1 MHSILFVVSVYHVFI
16 ICNYLYTKN
25 MWNVHI
31 LEIYSRNIF
40 FKIRNILRI
49 TTKTSNFIVLKRTL
63 SLKNSFLYLAY
74 NKSKNVFFFFYL
86 KRVWVWQSISYLK
99 CVLKYLIYSQVQKML
114 LSINYCHYFTG
125 KRRQSSTFWLICH
138 ILLLREDPQNSSL
151 SLYPHRIKRVY
162 VYI

>member
-1 MHSILFVVSVYHVFI
+1 MCTFWRYIQG
-16 ICNYLYTKN
+16 
-25 MWNVHI
+25 
-31 LEIYSRNIF
+31 IF
-40 FKIRNILRI
+40 FLNKKYFKNND
-49 TTKTSNFIVLKRTL
+49 KNQQFYCFEAYSF
-63 SLKNSFLYLAY
+63 SKNSFLYLAY
-74 NKSKNVFFFFYL
+74 NKSKNVFFFYL

-99 CVLKYLIYSQVQKML
+99 CVLKYFIYLQVQKML

>member
-63 SLKNSFLYLAY
+63 SLKIHFYIWLIISRRT
-74 NKSKNVFFFFYL
+74 FFFYL

-99 CVLKYLIYSQVQKML
+99 CVLKYLIYLQVQKML

>member
-1 MHSILFVVSVYHVFI
+1 MCTFWRYIQG
-16 ICNYLYTKN
+16 
-25 MWNVHI
+25 
-31 LEIYSRNIF
+31 IF
-40 FKIRNILRI
+40 FLIRNILRI

-63 SLKNSFLYLAY
+63 SLKNTFLYLAY
-74 NKSKNVFFFFYL
+74 NKSMNAFFFYL
-86 KRVWVWQSISYLK
+86 KRVWVRQSISYLK

-151 SLYPHRIKRVY
+151 SLYPHRIKKVY